1 MNLALDCFAWCC
13 RRLTEDCLRRSILP
27 WLRSSQFSLGVK
39 YAKRKAWWRVPP
51 VVTCVV
57 LFHWSASPHTQ
68 KWGETWIWLFWNYSS
83 NIFCWHPLQMRSSFI
98 DNTQSVNRI
107 TGNLLSY
114 ILRKKFSNKSFY
126 SYNTWEIHEE
136 FKSILRL
143 FCYHSLDVMKL
154 CLDFR

>member
-1 MNLALDCFAWCC
+1 MVEGSSCSNLCGAVPLKCISTHTKMGRNMNLTL
-13 RRLTEDCLRRSILP
+13 L
-27 WLRSSQFSLGVK
+27 
-39 YAKRKAWWRVPP
+39 
-51 VVTCVV
+51 
-57 LFHWSASPHTQ
+57 
-68 KWGETWIWLFWNYSS
+68 NYSS